1 MIQRSV
7 KFTMGSFHS
16 NGCDIFT
23 LNGNTRNYKKYSY
36 TNYISRIVLFL
47 KYTMDTLSF
56 QYKFSSKI
64 FLSTEKIK
72 DEVV

>member
-1 MIQRSV
+1 MNV
-7 KFTMGSFHS
+7 FEGSFHS
-16 NGCDIFT
+16 NGCDILT
-23 LNGNTRNYKKYSY
+23 LNGNTRNYKKNTY
-36 TNYISRIVLFL
+36 TNYIPRIVLFL